1 MSHDLTKAIQ
11 DAAKKDKDLIKVVTD
26 VPSTVTGIIPRVF
39 LFKPDSSFDVAEET
53 SEWIYKNIKKFRI
66 ESGLSI
72 IEVADILDMSYD
84 YIRRIESNN
93 DKVKTCSLKLLIK
106 FSILYNKN
114 LGDFLVE

>member
-1 MSHDLTKAIQ
+1 MDENRRLQ
-11 DAAKKDKDLIKVVTD
+11 ELLNKDYMPI
-26 VPSTVTGIIPRVF
+26 
-39 LFKPDSSFDVAEET
+39 
-53 SEWIYKNIKKFRI
+53 IYKNIKKFRI

-106 FSILYNKN
+106 FSILYKKN
-114 LGDFLVE
+114 LSDFLVE

>member
-1 MSHDLTKAIQ
+1 MEENKRLQ
-11 DAAKKDKDLIKVVTD
+11 ELLNKDYMPI
-26 VPSTVTGIIPRVF
+26 
-39 LFKPDSSFDVAEET
+39 
-53 SEWIYKNIKKFRI
+53 IYKNIKKFRI
-66 ESGLSI
+66 ESSLSI

>member
-1 MSHDLTKAIQ
+1 MKEDRGLHELLN
-11 DAAKKDKDLIKVVTD
+11 KDYMPI
-26 VPSTVTGIIPRVF
+26 
-39 LFKPDSSFDVAEET
+39 
-53 SEWIYKNIKKFRI
+53 IYKNIKKFRI